1 MLTLTTTVHRT
12 LGDLTTPT
20 AVYLRLRDKFPCTF
34 LFESADYHSAA
45 DCRSF
50 ICCDPLAECCIDQGA
65 YTISHLGT
73 TTARGP
79 VASAT
84 GLHQVIS
91 EFLASFTVESPPLP
105 KGVHNGAFGY
115 ISWDGIEACEKILFS
130 RPRDP
135 HFSIPAARLM
145 VFRYVLTFN
154 HFTNELHILENSPTS
169 AQRNASDTER
179 LRAEIFQHS
188 TPHFPFAL
196 QGPETSNMTD
206 EQFLNLICVCKH
218 HIARGDVFQIVP
230 SRRFLQRFT
239 GDDFQVYRALR
250 SINPSPYL
258 FYCDLGGYRLF
269 GSSPEAQIVV
279 QDGTASVFPIAG
291 TYPRSGDDELDRT
304 RAQQLLDDPK
314 ENSEHCMLV
323 DLARNDLSRH
333 CTQVS
338 VKRYRETHFFSHVI
352 HLVSA
357 VAGTLKPGASTAQII
372 SSTFPAGTLSGSP
385 KHRALQILDQ
395 NEPTRRGHY
404 GGCIGMFGFN
414 GDAVL
419 GIMIRSFLS
428 MHETLLYQVG
438 MGVVHDS
445 DPRREIEETNAKIG
459 ALRKAL
465 HTASEGGLL

>member
-1 MLTLTTTVHRT
+1 MLTLTTTVQKT
-12 LGDLTTPT
+12 LADLTTPT
-20 AVYLRLRDKFPCTF
+20 AVYLRLRDKFPHTF

-50 ICCDPLAECCIDQGA
+50 ICCDPIAECCIDEGS
-65 YTISHLGT
+65 YRISHLSA
-73 TTARGP
+73 TTAHGP

-84 GLHQVIS
+84 GLQQVIA
-91 EFLASFTVESPPLP
+91 EFLASFTFESSPLP
-105 KGVHNGAFGY
+105 KGAHNGAFGY
-115 ISWDGIEACEKILFS
+115 ISWDGIEACEKISFS

-154 HFTNELHILENSPTS
+154 HFTNELQILENSPV
-169 AQRNASDTER
+169 TEPAAAGGIDR
-179 LRAEIFQHS
+179 LRSAIFQHS
-188 TPHFPFAL
+188 TPNFPFAL
-196 QGPETSNMTD
+196 QGSEESNLSQ
-206 EQFLNLICVCKH
+206 EEFLELISVCKH

-279 QDGTASVFPIAG
+279 QDGAASVFPIAG

-314 ENSEHCMLV
+314 ENAEHCMLV
-323 DLARNDLSRH
+323 DLGRNDLSRH

-352 HLVSA
+352 HLVSE
-357 VAGTLKPGASTAQII
+357 VVGTLKPGASAAQVV
-372 SSTFPAGTLSGSP
+372 SSTFPAGTLSGAP
-385 KHRALQILDQ
+385 KHRAIQILDH

-404 GGCIGMFGFN
+404 GGCVGMFGFN

-445 DPRREIEETNAKIG
+445 DPKREIEETEAKIG

-465 HTASEGGLL
+465 HTASHGGLL